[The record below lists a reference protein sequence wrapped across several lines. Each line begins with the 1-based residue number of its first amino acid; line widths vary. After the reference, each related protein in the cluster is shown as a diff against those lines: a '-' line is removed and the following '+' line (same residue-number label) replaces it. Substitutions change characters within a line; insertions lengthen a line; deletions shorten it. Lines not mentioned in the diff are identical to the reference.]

1 MMSGRK
7 AKECTQARTL
17 MSHEI
22 EGTDGATPE
31 TTRVCMHVSV
41 MRWAPVDAAR
51 HLMHCHLRAPTATRR
66 PRHHQTNACF
76 IRGVHSIW
84 PAMYVQ
90 ACSLLETPREE
101 KVSIKETTL
110 QARPYIKLLPPKPPT
125 IDTRADGGEHH
136 TKLGIARSSNPSASR
151 TSTTRRNGTWSAA
164 LFNHTHI
171 TKLGRK
177 SRLDCP
183 LLVQHSC
190 AVSHHAHHK
199 EHSQQNNA
207 LPGHSNVLSQPPPT
221 PTPRQRQPKP
231 KPPPFRILSSIVL
244 DSVLAN
250 KTNANRS
257 KPAVRAALKGGTDL
271 CRSYIVIGYNF
282 SGASRTR
289 GRVMKRS
296 RGLHSRS
303 PPWRKRCRRPSG

>member
-1 MMSGRK
+1 MY
-7 AKECTQARTL
+7 ARQCYAL
-17 MSHEI
+17 
-22 EGTDGATPE
+22 GTCRCGSPSDALSSTSADSNPPTE
-31 TTRVCMHVSV
+31 TSSNE
-41 MRWAPVDAAR
+41 
-51 HLMHCHLRAPTATRR
+51 RACYQRR
-66 PRHHQTNACF
+66 PFDLACNVCTSMFSVRNPTRKEGKHQRDHTPSAPIRKTLAAKASNNRHEGGCRRTPHQTGHRA
-76 IRGVHSIW
+76 ILEPISKPHKHHS
-84 PAMYVQ
+84 
-90 ACSLLETPREE
+90 T
-101 KVSIKETTL
+101 
-110 QARPYIKLLPPKPPT
+110 
-125 IDTRADGGEHH
+125 D
-136 TKLGIARSSNPSASR
+136 
-151 TSTTRRNGTWSAA
+151 WSAA
-164 LFNHTHI
+164 LFNHTRI

-190 AVSHHAHHK
+190 TISHHAHHK
-199 EHSQQNNA
+199 EHSKQNNA

-244 DSVLAN
+244 DFVLAN